1 MGPAILTTIGILF
14 LLSEF
19 HGRNLSFDH
28 TFPVILIVIGAIL
41 LASATVATDGHVDSS
56 TPPVPPPAPPANP
69 YQGQQGQGQ

>member
-19 HGRNLSFDH
+19 AGHGFSFGR
-28 TFPVILIVIGAIL
+28 TFPVVLIVIGAIL
-41 LASATVATDGHVDSS
+41 LASSLAPMEGHIDLSAPQ
-56 TPPVPPPAPPANP
+56 PPQAAPPANP